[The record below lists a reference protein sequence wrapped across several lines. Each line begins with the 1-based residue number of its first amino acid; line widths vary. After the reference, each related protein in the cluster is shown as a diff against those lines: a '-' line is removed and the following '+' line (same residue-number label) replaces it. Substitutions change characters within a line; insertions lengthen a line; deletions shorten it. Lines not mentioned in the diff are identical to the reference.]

1 MSSNKFLE
9 YFMINVAVLGFGVVG
24 SGTAALITEN
34 AELIKNKVGDDVY
47 VKRILD
53 LRDFPDSPF
62 ADRITHDVNDIIND
76 DEISVVCEVIGGLH
90 PAYEFTVAAL
100 NAGKSVVTSN
110 KEIVAT
116 LGVELLEIAA
126 KNGVSYMFEA
136 AVGGGIPVLR
146 PLAEDLATVNRIERV
161 DGIVNGTTNYILT
174 RMKEDGASFAD
185 ALAGAQRN
193 GYAEADPSADVEGKD
208 TCRKI
213 CILGAIAFG
222 KLLDV
227 KNISTQGITALSLSD
242 IENAEKMGYSVK
254 LIGSAFKDE
263 CGKIVELVRP
273 CLVAHENPLSHI
285 SDVFNG
291 VSVRGNYVGD
301 VMFYGRGAGSEPTAS
316 AVASDVIRIASG
328 AAVKTVPWVPATA
341 DETGSAADFAS
352 KYYVCAETADV
363 SAVEKHFGKI
373 DKIVAGSGKVAFI
386 PAAKLSLN
394 EVNATAFKA
403 NADFAISAIIEVL

>member
-1 MSSNKFLE
+1 
-9 YFMINVAVLGFGVVG
+9 MINVAILGFGVVG

-34 AELIKNKVGDDVY
+34 AKLIKNKVGDDVY

-53 LRDFPDSPF
+53 LRDFPESPF
-62 ADRITHDVNDIIND
+62 ADRITHDISDIIND
-76 DEISVVCEVIGGLH
+76 NDISVVCEVIGGLH

-146 PLAEDLATVNRIERV
+146 PLAEDIATVNEIERV

-193 GYAEADPSADVEGKD
+193 GYAEADPSADIEGKD
-208 TCRKI
+208 TCRKV
-213 CILGAIAFG
+213 CILGALAFG

-227 KNISTQGITALSLSD
+227 KSISTVGITALALSD

-263 CGKIVELVRP
+263 NGKIVELVRP
-273 CLVAHENPLSHI
+273 CFVSHDNPLSHI

-328 AAVKTVPWVPATA
+328 AAVKTVPWSPAA
-341 DETGSAADFAS
+341 SNDAGCAADVCA
-352 KYYVCAETADV
+352 KYYICAQTKNI
-363 SAVEKHFGKI
+363 SLVEKRFGKI
-373 DKIVAGSGKVAFI
+373 DKLIPSEKSTAFI
-386 PAAKLSLN
+386 LQENRSLN
-394 EVNATAFKA
+394 EINSIIEAAKS
-403 NADFAISAIIEVL
+403 DFAVSAVIEIL

>member
-1 MSSNKFLE
+1 
-9 YFMINVAVLGFGVVG
+9 MINVAVLGFGVVG
-24 SGTAALITEN
+24 SGTTALITEN
-34 AELIKNKVGDDVY
+34 AELIKNKVGSDVY

-62 ADRITHDVNDIIND
+62 ADRITHDINDIIND
-76 DEISVVCEVIGGLH
+76 EDISVVCELIGGLH

-146 PLAEDLATVNRIERV
+146 PLAEDLATVNSIERV
-161 DGIVNGTTNYILT
+161 DGILNGTTNYILT
-174 RMKEDGASFAD
+174 KMKEDGASFAD
-185 ALAGAQRN
+185 ALAGAQKK
-193 GYAEADPSADVEGKD
+193 GYAEADPSADIEGKD

-227 KNISTQGITALSLSD
+227 NSISTKGITALTLSD
-242 IENAEKMGYSVK
+242 IENAERMGYSVR
-254 LIGSAFKDE
+254 LIGSAFRDG
-263 CGKIVELVRP
+263 CGRTVELVRP
-273 CLVAHENPLSHI
+273 CFVAHEDPLSRI

-291 VSVRGNYVGD
+291 IKVRGNYVGD
-301 VMFYGRGAGSEPTAS
+301 VVFYGRGAGSEPTAS
-316 AVASDVIRIASG
+316 AVASDVIRIACG
-328 AAVKTVPWVPATA
+328 AAVKTAPWIPANTE
-341 DETGSAADFAS
+341 DVGCAADVCA
-352 KYYVCAETADV
+352 KYYVYAETKDV
-363 SAVEKHFGKI
+363 SLIQRYFGRI
-373 DKIVAGSGKVAFI
+373 DKLISENAGTAFI
-386 PAAKLSLN
+386 LNEKLSLN
-394 EVNATAFKA
+394 ALNGIIEKA
-403 NADFAISAIIEVL
+403 SAEFAVSSVIEVL

>member
-1 MSSNKFLE
+1 
-9 YFMINVAVLGFGVVG
+9 MINVAILGFGVVG

-34 AELIKNKVGDDVY
+34 AELIKDKVGDEVY

-62 ADRITHDVNDIIND
+62 ADRITHDINDIIND
-76 DEISVVCEVIGGLH
+76 KDISIVCEVIGGLH

-100 NAGKSVVTSN
+100 SSGKSVVTSN

-116 LGVELLEIAA
+116 FGVELLEIAS

-161 DGIVNGTTNYILT
+161 DGILNGTTNYILT

-185 ALAGAQRN
+185 ALLGAQKN
-193 GYAEADPSADVEGKD
+193 GYAEADPSADIEGKD

-227 KNISTQGITALSLSD
+227 KGIFTEGITSLALSD

-254 LIGSAFKDE
+254 LIGSAFKDD
-263 CGKIVELVRP
+263 CGNIVELVRP

-328 AAVKTVPWVPATA
+328 AACKPALWVPAAA
-341 DETGSAADFAS
+341 DETGCAAEVAAR
-352 KYYVCAETADV
+352 YYVCAETNDI
-363 SAVEKHFGKI
+363 SLVEKHFGLI
-373 DKIVAGSGKVAFI
+373 DKLIAGNGKTAFLLKE
-386 PAAKLSLN
+386 KLSLN
-394 EVNATAFKA
+394 ALNKTVDEAR
-403 NADFAISAIIEVL
+403 ADFAVSAVIEIL

>member
-1 MSSNKFLE
+1 
-9 YFMINVAVLGFGVVG
+9 MINVAVLGFGVVG

-34 AELIKNKVGDDVY
+34 AELIKNKVGDEVC

-62 ADRITHDVNDIIND
+62 ADRITHDINDIIND
-76 DEISVVCEVIGGLH
+76 KDISVVCELIGGLH
-90 PAYEFTVAAL
+90 PAYEFSVAAL

-116 LGVELLEIAA
+116 LGVELLEIAE

-146 PLAEDLATVNRIERV
+146 PLAEDLATVNCIERV
-161 DGIVNGTTNYILT
+161 DGILNGTTNYILT

-185 ALAGAQRN
+185 ALLGAQKN
-193 GYAEADPSADVEGKD
+193 GYAEADPSADIEGKD

-227 KNISTQGITALSLSD
+227 KNISTVGITLLALSD

-254 LIGSAFKDE
+254 LIGSAFKDDS
-263 CGKIVELVRP
+263 GRLVELVRP
-273 CLVAHENPLSHI
+273 CFVAHENPLSRI

-328 AAVKTVPWVPATA
+328 AAVKTVPWTPAAA
-341 DETGSAADFAS
+341 DETGCAADTQAQ
-352 KYYVCAETADV
+352 YYVCAETNDIALI
-363 SAVEKHFGKI
+363 EKHFGKM
-373 DKIVAGSGKVAFI
+373 DKLIAGDGKTAFVM
-386 PAAKLSLN
+386 KKKYSLN
-394 EVNATAFKA
+394 ALKTVLNNASSDIAV
-403 NADFAISAIIEVL
+403 SAVIEIL

>member
-1 MSSNKFLE
+1 
-9 YFMINVAVLGFGVVG
+9 MINVAVLGFGVVG

-62 ADRITHDVNDIIND
+62 ADRITHDINDIIND
-76 DEISVVCEVIGGLH
+76 KDISIVCEVIGGLH

-161 DGIVNGTTNYILT
+161 DGILNGTTNYILT

-185 ALAGAQRN
+185 ALAGAQKN
-193 GYAEADPSADVEGKD
+193 GYAEADPSADILGKD

-227 KNISTQGITALSLSD
+227 KGISTEGITALTLFD

-254 LIGSAFKDE
+254 LIGSAFKDDS
-263 CGKIVELVRP
+263 GKIVELVRP
-273 CLVAHENPLSHI
+273 CLVNHANPLSRI
-285 SDVFNG
+285 NDVFNG

-341 DETGSAADFAS
+341 EETGCAADAPAS
-352 KYYVCAETADV
+352 YYVCAETNDV
-363 SAVEKHFGKI
+363 SLVEKYFGKI
-373 DKIVAGSGKVAFI
+373 DKLIADNGKIAFI
-386 PAAKLSLN
+386 PANKLSLN
-394 EVNATAFKA
+394 AVNKAVAEA
-403 NADFAISAIIEVL
+403 NADFAVSAVIEVL

>member
-1 MSSNKFLE
+1 
-9 YFMINVAVLGFGVVG
+9 MINVAILGFGVVG

-34 AELIKNKVGDDVY
+34 ASLIKSKVGDEVY

-62 ADRITHDVNDIIND
+62 ADRITHDINDIIND
-76 DEISVVCEVIGGLH
+76 SEISVVCEVIGGLH

-146 PLAEDLATVNRIERV
+146 PLAEDLATVNCIKRV
-161 DGIVNGTTNYILT
+161 DGILNGTTNYILT
-174 RMKEDGASFAD
+174 RMKEDGASFAY
-185 ALAGAQRN
+185 ALLGAQKN
-193 GYAEADPSADVEGKD
+193 GYAEADPSADIEGKD

-222 KLLDV
+222 RLLDV
-227 KNISTQGITALSLSD
+227 KNISTVGITSLELSD

-254 LIGSAFKDE
+254 LIGSAFKDGG
-263 CGKIVELVRP
+263 GKIVELVRP
-273 CLVAHENPLSHI
+273 CLVAHANPLSHI

-328 AAVKTVPWVPATA
+328 AAVKTVPWIPATE
-341 DETGSAADFAS
+341 DETGCAADAS
-352 KYYVCAETADV
+352 AKYYVCAETDDVALIEKHFGRIDKLIAGDGKTAFILCEALTLNDIGEAVNRASSELDV
-363 SAVEKHFGKI
+363 SAV
-373 DKIVAGSGKVAFI
+373 
-386 PAAKLSLN
+386 
-394 EVNATAFKA
+394 
-403 NADFAISAIIEVL
+403 IEILG

>member
-1 MSSNKFLE
+1 
-9 YFMINVAVLGFGVVG
+9 MINVAVLGFGVVG
-24 SGTAALITEN
+24 SGTTALITEN
-34 AELIKNKVGDDVY
+34 AELIKNKVGSDVY

-62 ADRITHDVNDIIND
+62 ADRITHDINDIIND
-76 DEISVVCEVIGGLH
+76 EDISVVCELIGGLH

-146 PLAEDLATVNRIERV
+146 PLAEDLATVNSIERV
-161 DGIVNGTTNYILT
+161 DGILNGTTNYILT
-174 RMKEDGASFAD
+174 KMKEDGASFAD
-185 ALAGAQRN
+185 ALAGAQKK
-193 GYAEADPSADVEGKD
+193 GYAEADPSADIEGKD

-227 KNISTQGITALSLSD
+227 NSISTKGITALTLSD
-242 IENAEKMGYSVK
+242 IENAERMGYSVR
-254 LIGSAFKDE
+254 LIGSAFRDG
-263 CGKIVELVRP
+263 CGRTVELVRP
-273 CLVAHENPLSHI
+273 CFVAHEDPLSRI

-291 VSVRGNYVGD
+291 IKVRGNYVGD

-316 AVASDVIRIASG
+316 AVASDVIRIACG
-328 AAVKTVPWVPATA
+328 AAVKTAPWIPANTE
-341 DETGSAADFAS
+341 DVGCAADVCA
-352 KYYVCAETADV
+352 KYYVYAETKDV
-363 SAVEKHFGKI
+363 SLIQRYFGRI
-373 DKIVAGSGKVAFI
+373 DKLISENAGTAFI
-386 PAAKLSLN
+386 LNEKLSLN
-394 EVNATAFKA
+394 ALNGIIEKA
-403 NADFAISAIIEVL
+403 NAEFAVSSVIEVL

>member
-1 MSSNKFLE
+1 
-9 YFMINVAVLGFGVVG
+9 MINVAILGFGVVG
-24 SGTAALITEN
+24 SGTAALIAKN
-34 AELIKNKVGDDVY
+34 AELISKKVGDDVY

-62 ADRITHDVNDIIND
+62 ADRITHDINDIISD
-76 DEISVVCEVIGGLH
+76 GEISVVCELIGGLH

-126 KNGVSYMFEA
+126 RNGVHYAFEA

-146 PLAEDLATVNRIERV
+146 PLAEDLATVNEIERV
-161 DGIVNGTTNYILT
+161 DGILNGTTNYILT
-174 RMKEDGASFAD
+174 QMKEKGASFGD
-185 ALAGAQRN
+185 ALAGAQKN
-193 GYAEADPSADVEGKD
+193 GYAEADPSADIEGKD

-222 KLLDV
+222 KLVDV
-227 KNISTQGITALSLSD
+227 SAISTVGITDITLSD

-254 LIGSAFKDE
+254 LIGSAFKNAQ
-263 CGKIVELVRP
+263 GKLVELVRP
-273 CLVAHENPLSHI
+273 CLVPHGTPLAPV

-328 AAVKTVPWVPATA
+328 AACATEPWTPASA
-341 DETGSAADFAS
+341 DECGCADAVPNV
-352 KYYVCAETADV
+352 YYV
-363 SAVEKHFGKI
+363 SAKTNDLKLVEKHLGKA
-373 DKIVAGSGKVAFI
+373 DKLIAENGAVSFI
-386 PAAKLSLN
+386 LKEKLSLA
-394 EVNATAFKA
+394 ELRARIAAAKPVLE
-403 NADFAISAIIEVL
+403 ISSVLEVL

>member
-1 MSSNKFLE
+1 
-9 YFMINVAVLGFGVVG
+9 MINVAILGFGVVG

-34 AELIKNKVGDDVY
+34 AELIRNKVGDDVY

-62 ADRITHDVNDIIND
+62 AERITHDINDIIND
-76 DEISVVCEVIGGLH
+76 KDISVVCEVIGGLH

-100 NAGKSVVTSN
+100 KAGKSVVTSN

-116 LGVELLEIAA
+116 LGVELLTIAA
-126 KNGVSYMFEA
+126 ENNVSYMFEA

-161 DGIVNGTTNYILT
+161 DGILNGTTNYILT
-174 RMKEDGASFAD
+174 RMKDDGATFGD
-185 ALAGAQRN
+185 ALAGAQKN
-193 GYAEADPSADVEGKD
+193 GYAEADPSADIEGKD

-227 KNISTQGITALSLSD
+227 KGISTTGITALSLSD

-254 LIGSAFKDE
+254 LIGSAFKSDD
-263 CGKIVELVRP
+263 GRIVELVRP
-273 CLVAHENPLSHI
+273 CFVPHSNPLSHVF
-285 SDVFNG
+285 DVFNG

-328 AAVKTVPWVPATA
+328 AAVNGEPWKAASAAETGCA
-341 DETGSAADFAS
+341 DEIPAQ
-352 KYYVCAETADV
+352 YYVCADTADV
-363 SAVEKHFGKI
+363 SAVEKTFGGI
-373 DKIVAGSGKVAFI
+373 DKIIASKE
-386 PAAKLSLN
+386 K
-394 EVNATAFKA
+394 TAFVLK
-403 NADFAISAIIEVL
+403 NKMSLVSLKEKIKTSGLSVSAVIEVL